1 MCGEVSDTWMFSVV
15 CVLQRAAANQT
26 PAACERHMF
35 EIRAL
40 ARCCSYL
47 CIVCLYVLSC
57 AVLSCAVDA
66 FVLWRHFSSYCLL
79 ACAYEGEKK
88 PKKAKEY
95 IHIHNLST
103 SWFTIIVFKIGA
115 YRVRKR
121 LWGRP
126 PPPPKCCRRIRRLVP
141 RGRRCGS
148 KKTTCVP
155 VNTKAGGS
163 NTEKHGDEP
172 YEKQRSVVDGST
184 LTVGRAIGTWSAK
197 DDDTFSAKV
206 DDQHE
211 LSYPISSN

>member
-1 MCGEVSDTWMFSVV
+1 MCGVVSDTWMFSVV
-15 CVLQRAAANQT
+15 CVPLRAAANQT

-47 CIVCLYVLSC
+47 CIVFVYVLSC

-95 IHIHNLST
+95 IHNLST

-126 PPPPKCCRRIRRLVP
+126 PPRPKCCRRIRRLVP

-148 KKTTCVP
+148 KTDTCVP
-155 VNTKAGGS
+155 ATADMGKNTA
-163 NTEKHGDEP
+163 TWEKHGDEP
-172 YEKQRSVVDGST
+172 
-184 LTVGRAIGTWSAK
+184 
-197 DDDTFSAKV
+197 
-206 DDQHE
+206 
-211 LSYPISSN
+211 